1 MVELEAYAA
10 DCRVYGS
17 LEVGAGRLTDA
28 LNAAPEIV
36 IRNVRLESLSDGH
49 VVEMPEL
56 TAGRAE
62 LYAIGGAGPRGE
74 PARRIRTHVT
84 RVRVELGP
92 YHVEGALH
100 GYPAGDPLGMVLRR
114 PSWVPLTDATI
125 QYAAGGDQVKDE
137 FGTLLV
143 NRDLATSMRALDG
156 EAGVMRWESV
166 NPVGATRH
174 PVEPVERRDAGAGVG
189 PDAAPNASPKPA
201 LEGDQAVEPV
211 VRSRPIA

>member
-10 DCRVYGS
+10 DCRVHGR

-28 LNAAPEIV
+28 LNASGEVV
-36 IRNVRLESLSDGH
+36 IRDVRLESLSDGH

-56 TAGRAE
+56 TTGRDE
-62 LYAIGGAGPRGE
+62 LYAVGGSGPRGE
-74 PARRIRTHVT
+74 LARRIRTHVT

-125 QYAAGGDQVKDE
+125 QYSAGGEQVKDE
-137 FGTLLV
+137 FATLLV
-143 NRDLATSMRALDG
+143 NRELATSMRALDG
-156 EAGVMRWESV
+156 EAGVLRWESV
-166 NPVGATRH
+166 NP
-174 PVEPVERRDAGAGVG
+174 AGTIRN
-189 PDAAPNASPKPA
+189 P
-201 LEGDQAVEPV
+201 VEPV
-211 VRSRPIA
+211 VRPDAGAQAVPGVAPEGDQGAEPTVSPRPIT